1 MTFWELMRTIILAI
15 PMVQGDNIWK
25 GSLFNEDINL
35 GSKGKV
41 KIEIDFHVTVKKTV
55 VSLSFKKDMYANDYA
70 GAEELTEEET
80 GL

>member
-1 MTFWELMRTIILAI
+1 
-15 PMVQGDNIWK
+15 
-25 GSLFNEDINL
+25 
-35 GSKGKV
+35 V